1 MHYHQLLDGI
11 KKYKS
16 TETDI
21 CVHCLGVKPEQINA
35 NVVIAPWW
43 EPKSLELL
51 GEAEYL
57 SASQFSAIK
66 VWNIHSKV
74 GDITY
79 IKTGIGA
86 PVFMDAL
93 LALGVTPCKNVLFV
107 GSVGS
112 LDENIG
118 IGDIVIPE
126 YSICGDGASRYIATD
141 TLTHV
146 DVFGTKVEP
155 DKKMFDIICKIT
167 ENVCD
172 KNNVK
177 FHVGRAFSIDSVFA
191 QYAHIDEIVNMGC
204 NVIEME
210 TASAF
215 RAAAI
220 AGLKLGAIFSVS
232 DNTVTNQ
239 SLISGRTDKDMAY
252 RRFVRNN
259 LFPEIIIKVFSE
271 MEQLA

>member
-1 MHYHQLLDGI
+1 MNYQQLIDGI

-21 CVHCLGVKPEQINA
+21 CLHCLGVMPEQINT

-43 EPKSLELL
+43 EPKSLALL
-51 GEAEYL
+51 GDAEYL
-57 SASQFSAIK
+57 SESQFSAIK
-66 VWNIHSKV
+66 VWNIKNEIC
-74 GDITY
+74 DITY

-93 LALGVTPCKNVLFV
+93 LALGVTKCKNVIFV

-112 LDENIG
+112 LDENIS
-118 IGDIVIPE
+118 IGDIVIPQ
-126 YSICGDGASRYIATD
+126 YSICGDGASRYITTD
-141 TLTHV
+141 SLRIN

-155 DKKMFDIICKIT
+155 NQKMFDIVCRIT
-167 ENVCD
+167 EGVCNKSD
-172 KNNVK
+172 VK
-177 FHVGRAFSIDSVFA
+177 FHIGRTFSIDSVFA
-191 QYAHIDEIVNMGC
+191 QYAHIDEILNMGC

-215 RAAAI
+215 RVAEI
-220 AGLKLGAIFSVS
+220 ANLKLAAIFSVS
-232 DNTVTNQ
+232 DNTITNK
-239 SLISGRTDKDMAY
+239 SLISGRTESDMKY

-259 LFPEIIIKVFSE
+259 LFPEIITKVFSE
-271 MEQLA
+271 MSTEK

>member
-35 NVVIAPWW
+35 NVIIAPWW

-74 GDITY
+74 RDITY

-93 LALGVTPCKNVLFV
+93 LALGVTPCKKVLFV

-141 TLTHV
+141 TLTYV
-146 DVFGTKVEP
+146 DVFGTKAEP

-172 KNNVK
+172 ENKVK

-232 DNTVTNQ
+232 DNTVTNK
-239 SLISGRTDKDMAY
+239 SLISGRTEKDMAY

>member
-1 MHYHQLLDGI
+1 MHYQQLIDGI

-21 CVHCLGVKPEQINA
+21 CVHCLGIKPEQINA

-43 EPKSLELL
+43 EPQSLELL

-66 VWNIHSKV
+66 VWNIHSEA
-74 GDITY
+74 GELTY

-93 LALGVTPCKNVLFV
+93 LALGVTPCKNILFV

-126 YSICGDGASRYIATD
+126 YSVCGDGASRYIATD
-141 TLTHV
+141 ILKDA
-146 DVFGTKVEP
+146 DVFGTKVMP
-155 DKKMFDIICKIT
+155 DRAMFECVCDVAEHICK
-167 ENVCD
+167 EH
-172 KNNVK
+172 KVK
-177 FHVGRAFSIDSVFA
+177 FHIGRAFSIDSVFA
-191 QYAHIDEIVNMGC
+191 QYAHIDEILNMGC

-215 RAAAI
+215 RAAEL
-220 AGLKLGAIFSVS
+220 AGLKIGAIFSVS

-239 SLISGRTDKDMAY
+239 SLISGRTEKDMAY

-259 LFPEIIIKVFSE
+259 LFPEFIIKVFGI
-271 MEQLA
+271 MEGRK